1 MARVDAVQ
9 DFFTASTAK
18 YTSHSFL
25 AQPKNRLSLCQDKHT
40 RFNLILDPV
49 NPVSRSHWGQQ

>member
-49 NPVSRSHWGQQ
+49 NPVSRSH